1 MGLLINYKCRCT
13 STIIKFKKKKI
24 SPYPKQMISRGQFL
38 RGRLLI
44 SRYLCLNFFHR
55 RGHSSVPERR
65 VPELELLHSTCTQP
79 PPLLVS
85 IEGNIGAGKSTVID
99 LLKTLNPTW
108 VFIEE
113 PVGVWSDLVNENNES
128 LLEIYYQ
135 DRKRWS
141 YTFQNCA
148 LLTRFKNIE
157 AAVAQRSIIPQE
169 CHPQVK
175 RQVFVTERCLET
187 DYHVFTKML
196 HLDGSINKLEYELY
210 QQWFAHLTKSATPLS
225 AIVHI
230 NTTPED
236 CVARIANRGRAG
248 EESIDIEYLQAL
260 HKTQMDWIQAGMVPC
275 LRTNTAGLSAI
286 RAFVTSLASC

>member
-1 MGLLINYKCRCT
+1 MLRRT
-13 STIIKFKKKKI
+13 QIKNTALKI
-24 SPYPKQMISRGQFL
+24 SRPLFSNAIHCQRHSNVPIRRLSPESRSL
-38 RGRLLI
+38 
-44 SRYLCLNFFHR
+44 
-55 RGHSSVPERR
+55 HSST
-65 VPELELLHSTCTQP
+65 LAHP

-99 LLKTLNPTW
+99 RLKLLNPTW
-108 VFIEE
+108 VFIDE

-148 LLTRFKNIE
+148 LLTRYKNIE
-157 AAVAQRSIIPQE
+157 AAVAQRSSGSQE
-169 CHPQVK
+169 RLSSGR

-196 HLDGSINKLEYELY
+196 HSDGSINKLEYELY
-210 QQWFAHLTKSATPLS
+210 QQWFSHLKRSATPLS

-236 CVARIANRGRAG
+236 CVARIANRGRVG
-248 EESIDIEYLQAL
+248 EENIHVDYLQAL
-260 HKTQMDWIQAGMVPC
+260 HKHQMDWIQSGMVPC
-275 LRTNTAGLSAI
+275 LRTNTAGLSAVHT
-286 RAFVTSLASC
+286 FVNGLASS